1 MILAARGEMGKRG
14 GDGVK
19 RWMEMRM
26 ERCRAG
32 QARSRAGSCAVPDS
46 SEQPTRGITWLRKLN
61 SKPPSIKN
69 QRKAMIEAFLGF
81 LLKV

>member
-1 MILAARGEMGKRG
+1 MILAVRGELGKRG

-19 RWMEMRM
+19 RWMKMKM
-26 ERCRAG
+26 ERC
-32 QARSRAGSCAVPDS
+32 RAGSCAVPDS
-46 SEQPTRGITWLRKLN
+46 SEQPTRGITWIRKLN
-61 SKPPSIKN
+61 SKSPSIKN